1 MSIFYWIVEYLASF
15 IEVIMCNYF
24 CGTILNKERLNE
36 KKSVITFVS
45 FVIAVA
51 VIIFNR
57 IELFTS
63 VNTYLFLGS
72 CILVQWILYKKHY
85 VRAVGLVLIF
95 MVLMS
100 AIDFSIVNLVAML
113 MNIEVGYFA
122 ETQSM
127 LRVVCILISKSILMI
142 VVMTFYRIFHG
153 NKSIPN
159 RYMVLISVISAFI
172 LLSNLVMMQSGIGID
187 TEHVGIFS
195 MIFFIASLGIE
206 LTLFFFCFKIADSI
220 EKQKNTLLI
229 EMNNEMLK
237 KSLDD
242 TKQALDLWRESIHD
256 YKHKIIALT
265 QIAEAEDVDAIK
277 KFLRTESQLVQ
288 KKLYYI
294 KTGNSVVDTV
304 INTKQSVAEQ
314 NGISV
319 MVHAHISENCKM
331 DAMDLTIIMGNL
343 LDNAIEA
350 CRNEMEPYIDIEMKE
365 NETFV
370 MIDIRNKYT
379 GSVSETLQTSKREK
393 DFHGIGL
400 KSVKRLV
407 EKYHGTFL
415 YEAVEEQFRVSIVLK
430 KE

>member
-1 MSIFYWIVEYLASF
+1 
-15 IEVIMCNYF
+15 
-24 CGTILNKERLNE
+24 
-36 KKSVITFVS
+36 
-45 FVIAVA
+45 
-51 VIIFNR
+51 
-57 IELFTS
+57 
-63 VNTYLFLGS
+63 
-72 CILVQWILYKKHY
+72 
-85 VRAVGLVLIF
+85 
-95 MVLMS
+95 
-100 AIDFSIVNLVAML
+100 

-127 LRVVCILISKSILMI
+127 LRVICILIAKSILMI

-229 EMNNEMLK
+229 EINNEMLK

-277 KFLRTESQLVQ
+277 TFLRAESQLVQ

-319 MVHAHISENCKM
+319 MVHAHISENCKI